1 MIQHDQLRKESQLR
15 RKAREAQR
23 IIEES
28 SSCDGVEGKESGM
41 ETAIKN
47 LSFQASSPMEKEANP
62 PGSAIDFRAGSSV
75 IVGSETLDSAA

>member
-41 ETAIKN
+41 ETAIQN
-47 LSFQASSPMEKEANP
+47 LSFQVSGLVEEEANR
-62 PGSAIDFRAGSSV
+62 PGSSFDFRADSAAV
-75 IVGSETLDSAA
+75 ETPETLDSAA